1 VKGYSQEVEE
11 EEDATGE
18 EEKGETPEK
27 IQVAPALACLAW

>member
-18 EEKGETPEK
+18 EEKEETPEK
-27 IQVAPALACLAW
+27 VQVAPLLSMFS